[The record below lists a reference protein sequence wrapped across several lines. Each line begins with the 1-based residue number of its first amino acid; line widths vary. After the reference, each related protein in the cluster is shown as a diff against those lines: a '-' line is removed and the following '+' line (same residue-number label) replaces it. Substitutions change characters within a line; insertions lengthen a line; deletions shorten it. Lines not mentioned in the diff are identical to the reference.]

1 MNKEY
6 FFEKK
11 INKFFN
17 QKDLNLII
25 NFFLKKKINNLNGI
39 IYLMKKALENKK
51 NKKLRKNLI
60 LKKKINLE
68 IKKVKYQYLNFK
80 EWLVMSN
87 IFLMC
92 GLFTESYK
100 IKLISFKAYKN
111 ANFNFLNLKKYLFYK
126 ICIEKKKNLY
136 KSNFFFSFLKFY
148 LKFYFFLKF
157 YNKDFSKLIKNKT
170 VNIFGPSNFKIKKI
184 KEIKKKE
191 LIVRFSYFEQQLD
204 KNLCKFKTNVSYLN
218 ADSIDKINSN
228 KKLIKKINKLEI
240 DFLCLKK
247 NSVNKFVAN
256 QRIYFNKNFLF
267 SGSPNML
274 QHCLV
279 DILFHEA
286 KKIKLYNFN
295 FYLDKKPYHKDYTD
309 LKNINHNSFKE
320 LWLYSFAIHDWYCN
334 FVFIKYLHY
343 KKLIIV
349 SDEIKKIIKLD
360 DFKIYKLMEKYYNFI
375 KKN

>member
-126 ICIEKKKNLY
+126 ICIEKKK
-136 KSNFFFSFLKFY
+136 
-148 LKFYFFLKF
+148 
-157 YNKDFSKLIKNKT
+157 
-170 VNIFGPSNFKIKKI
+170 
-184 KEIKKKE
+184 
-191 LIVRFSYFEQQLD
+191 
-204 KNLCKFKTNVSYLN
+204 
-218 ADSIDKINSN
+218 
-228 KKLIKKINKLEI
+228 
-240 DFLCLKK
+240 
-247 NSVNKFVAN
+247 
-256 QRIYFNKNFLF
+256 
-267 SGSPNML
+267 
-274 QHCLV
+274 
-279 DILFHEA
+279 
-286 KKIKLYNFN
+286 
-295 FYLDKKPYHKDYTD
+295 KP
-309 LKNINHNSFKE
+309 L
-320 LWLYSFAIHDWYCN
+320 
-334 FVFIKYLHY
+334 
-343 KKLIIV
+343 
-349 SDEIKKIIKLD
+349 
-360 DFKIYKLMEKYYNFI
+360 
-375 KKN
+375 

>member
-1 MNKEY
+1 
-6 FFEKK
+6 
-11 INKFFN
+11 
-17 QKDLNLII
+17 
-25 NFFLKKKINNLNGI
+25 
-39 IYLMKKALENKK
+39 
-51 NKKLRKNLI
+51 
-60 LKKKINLE
+60 
-68 IKKVKYQYLNFK
+68 
-80 EWLVMSN
+80 
-87 IFLMC
+87 
-92 GLFTESYK
+92 
-100 IKLISFKAYKN
+100 
-111 ANFNFLNLKKYLFYK
+111 
-126 ICIEKKKNLY
+126 
-136 KSNFFFSFLKFY
+136 
-148 LKFYFFLKF
+148 
-157 YNKDFSKLIKNKT
+157 
-170 VNIFGPSNFKIKKI
+170 
-184 KEIKKKE
+184 
-191 LIVRFSYFEQQLD
+191 
-204 KNLCKFKTNVSYLN
+204 LN

-228 KKLIKKINKLEI
+228 KKLIKKIKKLEV

-295 FYLDKKPYHKDYTD
+295 FYLDKKPYHKNYTD

-349 SDEIKKIIKLD
+349 SDEIKKIIKFD